1 MMPVSS
7 ARVKAKIARALQNKP
22 HLKLNALFDF
32 QDLLA
37 TIHTGFKVNMM
48 RAMQFTCD
56 LVFNIGVRRQRVMR
70 TPHVALGLGDFTL
83 WNSHFLALSNDLAV
97 LIYQRYVRFCYRLI

>member
-7 ARVKAKIARALQNKP
+7 ARVKARIARALQNKA
-22 HLKLNALFDF
+22 HLKLDTLFDF

-37 TIHTGFKVNMM
+37 TIHTGFKVDMM
-48 RAMQFTCD
+48 RAMQFTGD
-56 LVFNIGVRRQRVMR
+56 FVFNIGIKRQCVMR
-70 TPHVALGLGDFTL
+70 PPHITLGLSDLTL

-97 LIYQRYVRFCYRLI
+97 LIYQRCARFCDRSI